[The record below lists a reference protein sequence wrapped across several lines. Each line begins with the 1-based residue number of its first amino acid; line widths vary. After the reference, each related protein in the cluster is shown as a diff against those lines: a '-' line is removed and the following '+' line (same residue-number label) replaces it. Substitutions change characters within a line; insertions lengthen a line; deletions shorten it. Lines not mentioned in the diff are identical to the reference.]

1 MIYCL
6 NPTCPHPQNPE
17 HNAHCQYCG
26 VPIALRNRFKAS
38 KLLGQGGFGK
48 TYLAQDLDN
57 RNKPCVI
64 KRLTY
69 KGADAQSTEK
79 ARQLFEQEAE
89 RLDQLVHPQIPRLLA
104 YFQEASYL
112 YLVQEVIEGETL
124 QEELQKD
131 GPFSEAKIKAVLEG
145 LLPVLQFVHSHSVI
159 HRDLKP
165 DNIMRRRNGELVL
178 IDFGVAKF
186 LEQSGFSQTATTIGT
201 PGYAAPEQISGRV
214 TPASDLFGLGA
225 TCFQLMT
232 RGFDTG
238 SVSTVG
244 YNWTKNWAK
253 YVSYPVSA
261 ELNGILSKLIAT
273 DERNRYPTAT
283 AVLRDLQGRKA
294 ATMPHAQTA
303 SSIKTVA
310 VAPGTPQIQ
319 PIGSAVV
326 QPPAVQPPAGQPPAI
341 QPPAGQTPTPHNQAP
356 YNQAPY
362 NQAPYNQAPYNQTP
376 QSPKPLKQAIHQQNY
391 YSPNHSP
398 VPPAV
403 QGFAAPTTLSQN
415 TQNNSAPATSRKR
428 VPVSGGFWIKYGL
441 FTHVSQII
449 GFVIAM
455 VITAVFAISVHPDP
469 GNITDSELSSMLN
482 LLYWMHW
489 PVAGFFVGFAQ
500 WLAIKKWLP
509 RALWWMPATVASFWA
524 IALAI
529 ATGYTGGL
537 SGFVFGGMV
546 GLPQWLA
553 MRNHTPRA
561 SWWLGWMVAFTVVL
575 FYAMS
580 TGAGSTL
587 GWLVL
592 APLLDGLVLSWILR
606 QQTPP
611 SRGVDAPSAQSA
623 H

>member
-1 MIYCL
+1 MAALVHVMIYCL

-69 KGADAQSTEK
+69 KGPDAQSTEK

-131 GPFSEAKIKAVLEG
+131 GPFNEDKIKAVLEG

-273 DERNRYPTAT
+273 DERKRYPTAT
-283 AVLRDLQGRKA
+283 AVLRDLQGRKV
-294 ATMPHAQTA
+294 ATTPHAQLA
-303 SSIKTVA
+303 SNIKTIA

-326 QPPAVQPPAGQPPAI
+326 QPPAVQPPAS
-341 QPPAGQTPTPHNQAP
+341 QTPTPHNNLAP
-356 YNQAPY
+356 H
-362 NQAPYNQAPYNQTP
+362 NQTP
-376 QSPKPLKQAIHQQNY
+376 QRPIPQKQAIHQQNY

-398 VPPAV
+398 TPPAV
-403 QGFAAPTTLSQN
+403 QGFAAPTTLSQSN
-415 TQNNSAPATSRKR
+415 RAASTSRKR

-441 FTHVSQII
+441 FTYVSQII
-449 GFVIAM
+449 GFITAM
-455 VITAVFAISVHPDP
+455 VITAAFTLSVHPDP
-469 GNITDSELSSMLN
+469 GNITDSELSSMLD

-537 SGFVFGGMV
+537 SGFLFGGMV

-553 MRNHTPRA
+553 MRGHTPRA

-575 FYAMS
+575 FYALS
-580 TGAGSTL
+580 NGSGSTL

-606 QQTPP
+606 RQTSP
-611 SRGVDAPSAQSA
+611 GGGINAPSAQSA